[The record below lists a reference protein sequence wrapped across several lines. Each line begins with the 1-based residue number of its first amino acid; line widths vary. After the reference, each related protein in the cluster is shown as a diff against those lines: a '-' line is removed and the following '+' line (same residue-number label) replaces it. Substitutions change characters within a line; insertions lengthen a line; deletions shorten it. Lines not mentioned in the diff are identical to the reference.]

1 MALILYFVNY
11 CKVFSNDSKFI
22 IITGKLDNNMP
33 ILIKSPNYYPAGRKY
48 ETAKKMFI
56 SALALISTHIFA

>member
-48 ETAKKMFI
+48 ETAKNCLF
-56 SALALISTHIFA
+56 LL